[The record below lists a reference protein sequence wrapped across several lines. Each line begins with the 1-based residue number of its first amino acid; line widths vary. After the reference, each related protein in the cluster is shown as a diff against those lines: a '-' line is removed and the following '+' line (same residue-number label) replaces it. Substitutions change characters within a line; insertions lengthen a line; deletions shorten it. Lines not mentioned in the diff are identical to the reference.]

1 MLRAFSQALNEIKFR
16 TTFVYSKTN
25 CKVMQKKG
33 NSVAVFCGNGIIKT
47 LLITK
52 IAVIFSFIF
61 SSHAI
66 AVNSSAREA
75 SNKLKN
81 APIGSSLRAHEVV
94 HNYVGVLVSLDAA
107 TARIISGKITD
118 VKGKPLGG
126 VNVQE
131 KGMKNGTISNEDG
144 SFSLNVSGQNATLVF
159 SYVGYETKEIQ
170 LLGRTK
176 IEVRLN
182 ENIQDMD
189 GVIVVGYG
197 QQKKASVVGSIAQ
210 IGGED
215 LHRTGGVVN
224 LTLALTGQLPG
235 VTVVQGMGE
244 PGREDPKIY
253 IRGMGT
259 WNNSQPLILVDGVER
274 NMSDIDMN
282 EVETV
287 SVLKDAS
294 ATSVFGVKG
303 AQGVILVTTKR
314 GKSGKPVVTVDA
326 NIGTKTASRI
336 AKKLNSYDQF
346 SFRNNVIEYQLN
358 RTSNQDWETYTP
370 SRRLQYYKQ
379 PQANGLQYLFPDV
392 DWQEELIKPF
402 PISYRTNVNISGGT
416 DFAKY
421 FGSVSYTYDD
431 DMIKTNADP
440 MNRGYKA
447 QNSYERLNFRTNLD
461 LNVTKSTV
469 FSLNLAGFVSNKR
482 NGSGSITSN
491 AHIFRAFAENSPDQY
506 PLLSYDGAYGY
517 DPQLASSRPNPYFLA
532 NSSGVQSN
540 RQTNVI
546 TDFRLKQKL
555 DFLTKGLSASVVFS
569 YDNTFYTTGAIG
581 DGGQSRHLY
590 INPNAIDIMYSVD
603 GSYIDKNGE
612 FYILPG
618 YRLEDYMDGYKF
630 NQATNHDYD
639 WSTGTP
645 SYSAESS
652 SGSVFRRKFYQGQ
665 LNYDRSFGRHDVG
678 ALGLINREQFANGSM
693 FPRYREDW
701 VGRVTYNYDTRY
713 LFESN
718 FAYNGSE
725 KFGPDY

>member
-1 MLRAFSQALNEIKFR
+1 
-16 TTFVYSKTN
+16 
-25 CKVMQKKG
+25 
-33 NSVAVFCGNGIIKT
+33 
-47 LLITK
+47 
-52 IAVIFSFIF
+52 
-61 SSHAI
+61 
-66 AVNSSAREA
+66 
-75 SNKLKN
+75 
-81 APIGSSLRAHEVV
+81 
-94 HNYVGVLVSLDAA
+94 
-107 TARIISGKITD
+107 
-118 VKGKPLGG
+118 
-126 VNVQE
+126 
-131 KGMKNGTISNEDG
+131 
-144 SFSLNVSGQNATLVF
+144 
-159 SYVGYETKEIQ
+159 
-170 LLGRTK
+170 
-176 IEVRLN
+176 
-182 ENIQDMD
+182 
-189 GVIVVGYG
+189 
-197 QQKKASVVGSIAQ
+197 
-210 IGGED
+210 
-215 LHRTGGVVN
+215 
-224 LTLALTGQLPG
+224 
-235 VTVVQGMGE
+235 
-244 PGREDPKIY
+244 
-253 IRGMGT
+253 
-259 WNNSQPLILVDGVER
+259 
-274 NMSDIDMN
+274 
-282 EVETV
+282 
-287 SVLKDAS
+287 
-294 ATSVFGVKG
+294 
-303 AQGVILVTTKR
+303 
-314 GKSGKPVVTVDA
+314 
-326 NIGTKTASRI
+326 
-336 AKKLNSYDQF
+336 
-346 SFRNNVIEYQLN
+346 
-358 RTSNQDWETYTP
+358 
-370 SRRLQYYKQ
+370 
-379 PQANGLQYLFPDV
+379 
-392 DWQEELIKPF
+392 
-402 PISYRTNVNISGGT
+402 
-416 DFAKY
+416 
-421 FGSVSYTYDD
+421 
-431 DMIKTNADP
+431 

-569 YDNTFYTTGAIG
+569 YDNTFYTTSAIG

-701 VGRVTYNYDTRY
+701 VGRLTYNYDTRY

-725 KFGPDY
+725 KFGPDYRFGFFPSVALGWVVTQERFMKNIGWLNKLKFRYSLGKIGNDDFDAPRWAYQTNWRLDEDRTIFGYPNVITSPFRQYYESGVGAPQLRWETAKKQNFGIEISTFKNRINLNLDLFTEHRTDIFMSAGSRTISPYFGQSAVVANLGETKGKGYELELSLKNTFGRHLRAFLTATHTGAFDKIIYMEDPPLLPAYKKREGFPINQTASQINAGYVNNWDDVYSAPGFLSGNTERMPGEYRIVDYNGNGTLDADDVAPYSYPRDRPQHTYGLTFGGDYKGLSLTVQFYGIYNVTRQYSWQVFPFGNTVKTGPVMEEFAYNSWTPDNTDAKYRSMLVFLQSAQSLGTFSYVDGSFLRLKTAEIGYALSPAKAKFLGVNSLRFFLNGNNLFLWSKTLDDREGVDTSDPIYPLVKRFNFGVTVKF